1 MRLSYF
7 VLILAKVI
15 LATSVWCAFCT
26 VAFAADEDADVHFSA
41 SDIHVTDEIDKTSD
55 LALFA
60 LGLAGIQYKYGGNS
74 PDAGMD
80 CSGLVRYVFKEILD
94 KDLPRSSEEISHI
107 GNAIE
112 NHDLQPG
119 DLVFFNTL
127 KRAFSH
133 VGIYLGENKFIH
145 SPASGG
151 RVRIESMSVQY
162 WKQRFNGARRVI
174 GWRDAFR

>member
-7 VLILAKVI
+7 VLILAKRV
-15 LATSVWCAFCT
+15 LATCLCCAFCT
-26 VAFAADEDADVHFSA
+26 SAFAAEDGEPGFSA
-41 SDIHVTDEIDKTSD
+41 SNFHVMDEMDKTSD

-60 LGLAGIQYKYGGNS
+60 LGLAGTQYKFGGNS

-94 KDLPRSSEEISHI
+94 KDLPRSSEEISHV

-112 NHDLQPG
+112 DHELRPG

-151 RVRIESMSVQY
+151 KVRIESMSVHY
-162 WKQRFNGARRVI
+162 WKQRFNGARRII
-174 GWRDAFR
+174 GWRDAPR